1 MTGLQSE
8 EKSEGLNIKTQDNN
22 MAKNSNHKKDN
33 FLLQASILA
42 AAGLISRVIGLLYR
56 SPLTAVIGDLGMGY
70 YQAAYAIYTIVLLI
84 SSYSIPSAISKVIAQ
99 KLAVREYRNAHR
111 IFTCSVWY
119 VLVVGGI
126 ASLFLFFGAGFLV
139 DGASI
144 PVLRVFAPT
153 IFLYGLLGVLRGYF
167 QAHKSMV
174 QTSIS
179 QILEQIA
186 NAVVSIGAA
195 CVLISLFMG
204 TLDAPGLPD
213 HLTSSRA
220 AYGAALGAAGL
231 QLNSLKSSR
240 AMYGA
245 AGSALGT
252 GAGVLIGLLFMW
264 GVYVLNKRMIRRRID
279 RDQTRRVDSYN
290 EISRTIMAVVTPFIL
305 STAAYNLSTAVN
317 STVYLKLYRNVRG
330 LDEATAYANYGVFS
344 NKAVTISNIP
354 VAFASAMASA
364 MIPSVAQLVAKK
376 DLEGARRKIGMA
388 IKSTMIIAIPCAVGL
403 FVLARPVTWLLYPQ
417 AATIDM
423 AVKLLMALS
432 VSVIFFSLSTLS
444 SSILQGIGR
453 VNTPIYNAVAA
464 LFVQTAVVIG
474 MLLLTDMDVYALVI
488 ANVVYSGLMCILN
501 QISVRKAIGYR
512 QELVKSFL
520 VPFLASAVMGGA
532 AWVVY
537 QGLYILTSSTVI
549 SVVPAILLAAIIYF
563 VLLIL
568 LKGMS
573 QQELMALPKGYLL
586 VKAAKACG
594 IMR

>member
-1 MTGLQSE
+1 MTE
-8 EKSEGLNIKTQDNN
+8 
-22 MAKNSNHKKDN
+22 NSNRKKDN
-33 FLLQASILA
+33 FLLQAGILA
-42 AAGLISRVIGLLYR
+42 AAGLISRIIGLLYR

-126 ASLFLFFGAGFLV
+126 ASLFLFFGARFLV

-144 PVLRVFAPT
+144 PVLQVFAPT

-195 CVLISLFMG
+195 CVLIRVFMG
-204 TLDAPGLPD
+204 TLDTPGLPAD
-213 HLTSSRA
+213 LTGSQA
-220 AYGAALGAAGL
+220 VYGAALGAAGMKINAAL
-231 QLNSLKSSR
+231 SSR

-264 GVYVLNKRMIRRRID
+264 GVYVLNKRLIRRRIE
-279 RDQTRRVDSYN
+279 RDQTLEVDSYGS
-290 EISRTIMAVVTPFIL
+290 ISRLIVAVVTPFIL

-330 LDEATAYANYGVFS
+330 LDEAAAYASYGVFS

-364 MIPSVAQLVAKK
+364 MIPSVAQLVARR

-403 FVLARPVTWLLYPQ
+403 CVLARPITWLLYPQ
-417 AATIDM
+417 AGTIDL

-453 VNTPIYNAVAA
+453 VNTPIYNAVIA
-464 LFVQTAVVIG
+464 LGVQTAVVIG
-474 MLLLTDMDVYALVI
+474 LLLLTDMDVYALVA
-488 ANVVYSGLMCILN
+488 ANVVYSGLMCVLN
-501 QISVRKAIGYR
+501 QLSVRKAIGYR
-512 QELVKSFL
+512 QELIKSFA
-520 VPFLASAVMGGA
+520 VPFIASAVMGGA
-532 AWVVY
+532 AWVIY
-537 QGLYILTSSTVI
+537 SGLYILTSSTVV
-549 SVVPAILLAAIIYF
+549 SVVPAILAGACIYF

-568 LKGMS
+568 LRGMTR
-573 QQELMALPKGYLL
+573 QEMMALPKGHLL
-586 VKAAKACG
+586 VKAAEKCG

>member
-1 MTGLQSE
+1 
-8 EKSEGLNIKTQDNN
+8 
-22 MAKNSNHKKDN
+22 MAKNSNSKKDN

-42 AAGLISRVIGLLYR
+42 AAGLISRIIGLLYR

-139 DGASI
+139 DGASV
-144 PVLRVFAPT
+144 PVLKVFAPT

-195 CVLISLFMG
+195 CLLIRLFMG
-204 TLDAPGLPD
+204 TLDTPGLPED
-213 HLTSSRA
+213 FTGSQASL
-220 AYGAALGAAGL
+220 GAALGAIGM
-231 QLNSLKSSR
+231 QINRVNSSR

-264 GVYVLNKRMIRRRID
+264 GVYVLNKRLIRHRIN
-279 RDQTRRVDSYN
+279 RDQTVTVDSYGD
-290 EISRTIMAVVTPFIL
+290 ISRTIMAVVTPFIL

-317 STVYLKLYRNVRG
+317 STVYLKLYRNIRG

-354 VAFASAMASA
+354 VAFASAMAAA
-364 MIPSVAQLVAKK
+364 MIPSVAQLVARQ
-376 DLEGARRKIGMA
+376 DLQGARHKIGMA

-403 FVLARPVTWLLYPQ
+403 CVLARPITWLLYPQ

-423 AVKLLMALS
+423 AVKLLMALA

-444 SSILQGIGR
+444 SSILQGIGK

-464 LFVQTAVVIG
+464 LAVQTAVVIG
-474 MLLLTDMDVYALVI
+474 LLLLTDLDVYALVI

-501 QISVRKAIGYR
+501 QLAVRKAIGYR
-512 QELVKSFL
+512 QEFVKSFG
-520 VPFLASAVMGGA
+520 VPFIASVFMGGA
-532 AWVVY
+532 AWGVY
-537 QGLYILTSSTVI
+537 KGLYLLTSSTVI
-549 SVVPAILLAAIIYF
+549 SLVPAIAMGACVYF
-563 VLLIL
+563 VLLIA
-568 LKGMS
+568 LKGMT
-573 QQELMALPKGYLL
+573 QQELLSLPKGHLL
-586 VKAAKACG
+586 VKAAKKCR
-594 IMR
+594 ILR